1 MKNAKRKKRSSSE
14 LEEGPAPKRT
24 KTACATPVLSEH
36 EQFSSDEA
44 EEVDDDGS
52 PPTPTEHR
60 LATDDPQYR
69 SDLLRIVPPEV
80 LGLCLSYLCS
90 TSERHSLQTTC
101 RLFRRLSN
109 APETMLSKLALGGD
123 TETGRG
129 GLITDSD
136 DPDSAVVKLGVFA
149 RSGNIEAVY
158 L

>member
-1 MKNAKRKKRSSSE
+1 MKNTKLKKRSSSE
-14 LEEGPAPKRT
+14 SEEGPAPKRT
-24 KTACATPVLSEH
+24 KTATPVLSEH

-44 EEVDDDGS
+44 EAGS
-52 PPTPTEHR
+52 PATPIEHR

-69 SDLLRIVPPEV
+69 SDLLRSVPPEV

-109 APETMLSKLALGGD
+109 APDTMLSKLALGGD

>member
-1 MKNAKRKKRSSSE
+1 MKNTKRKKRSSSE
-14 LEEGPAPKRT
+14 LEGGPTPAPKRT
-24 KTACATPVLSEH
+24 KTATPVLSEH
-36 EQFSSDEA
+36 EQLSPEEA
-44 EEVDDDGS
+44 EDCP

-60 LATDDPQYR
+60 LAADDPQYR
-69 SDLLRIVPPEV
+69 SDLLRRIPPEV
-80 LGLCLSYLCS
+80 VGLCLSYLCS

-109 APETMLSKLALGGD
+109 APDTMLSKLALGGD

-136 DPDSAVVKLGVFA
+136 DPDSAVAKLGVFA